1 MKLNVEL
8 LIGNEAGTKA
18 YQPAVIEGIEW
29 STERKNAPGKLVFK
43 VLKDDVL
50 DFSEGSPVRM
60 RVDGENVFL
69 ASCSSNSGQKT
80 RSSRLQHMIS
90 CGI

>member
-1 MKLNVEL
+1 MELNVEL

-43 VLKDDVL
+43 LLKDDLL
-50 DFSEGSPVRM
+50 DFSE
-60 RVDGENVFL
+60 
-69 ASCSSNSGQKT
+69 C
-80 RSSRLQHMIS
+80 
-90 CGI
+90 